1 MKLGFGM
8 MRLPRVEGT
17 NDIDFEQ
24 YPEEHCIKAPELL
37 HEGGVGEE
45 MIHAICSHGYGHVD
59 VKPEHLMDISYIN
72 SEFRKNHARQVDGVQ
87 GTDFLDKYEAVIDY
101 SRCKLFLKIRKEE

>member
-1 MKLGFGM
+1 MENKLIDDCMKLGFGM

-45 MIHAICSHGYGHVD
+45 MIHAICSHGYGACQ
-59 VKPEHLMDISYIN
+59 
-72 SEFRKNHARQVDGVQ
+72 RKC
-87 GTDFLDKYEAVIDY
+87 L
-101 SRCKLFLKIRKEE
+101 